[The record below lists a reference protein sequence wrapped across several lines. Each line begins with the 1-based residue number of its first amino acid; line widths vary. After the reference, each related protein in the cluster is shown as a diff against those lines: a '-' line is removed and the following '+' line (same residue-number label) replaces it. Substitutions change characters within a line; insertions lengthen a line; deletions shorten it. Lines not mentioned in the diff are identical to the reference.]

1 MLRPKPAECL
11 AFIEHLRS
19 PLKLF
24 ATLADGVGMSDT
36 NRHMPHRRSPVSARR
51 ALAPMAVPSSAP
63 ASRVNA
69 LRRMVAAGQYRVDA
83 KHLAMR
89 IFRAAGVPLPE

>member
-1 MLRPKPAECL
+1 
-11 AFIEHLRS
+11 
-19 PLKLF
+19 
-24 ATLADGVGMSDT
+24 MSDT
-36 NRHMPHRRSPVSARR
+36 NRHMTHRRPPVSARR
-51 ALAPMAVPSSAP
+51 AQALIAAPSSTP

-69 LRRMVAAGQYRVDA
+69 LRRLVVAGEYRVDA